1 MRNPDETDLKILHL
15 LAEDGR
21 RSYTEIAEQV
31 GLSGPAVSERVRRLK
46 EQGII
51 KGFKVDVDR
60 SKLGRGLSVMISLN
74 VEPTQVEAIHEN
86 LNKVEDIEHVYST
99 VSSKVHFLTT
109 ISNDGDPR
117 AWVVNNVDLEH
128 VQDYEV
134 DIVSDF
140 DWNLNIKASTFS
152 LSCVECGKTITDGGV
167 VSKVED
173 EIKQFCCTS
182 CEARYVERYEQLRE
196 NAT

>member
-21 RSYTEIAEQV
+21 RSYTEIAEHV
-31 GLSGPAVSERVRRLK
+31 GLSGPAVSERVRRLE

-60 SKLGRGLSVMISLN
+60 SKLGRGLAVLVSLN
-74 VEPTQVEAIHEN
+74 VKPGHVEEIHDT
-86 LNKVEDIEHVYST
+86 LNNVDDVEHVYST
-99 VSSKVHFLTT
+99 VSSKILVHTT
-109 ISNDGDPR
+109 ISNDGNPR
-117 AWVVNNVDLEH
+117 AWVVNNLDFEKIRGY
-128 VQDYEV
+128 DV

-140 DWNLNIKASTFS
+140 DWNLNIKAATFS
-152 LSCVECGKTITDGGV
+152 LTCVECGKTITDGGV
-167 VSKVED
+167 VTRVED

-182 CEARYVERYEQLRE
+182 CEARYVERYEELRE